1 MVLSPDAHLAR
12 LPRISACFSL
22 VSLFRSHITSG
33 MPLFLLRKFKLVFL
47 FNNHLAFFINHSI
60 SNFISILSR
69 RRTHKEFQLAL
80 ASFASRIS
88 VISHFFIN
96 HSTYKEKP
104 MKKFSLLQLHSFL
117 EFQTL
122 SGLQKERRALNLYN
136 HHLGRKG
143 YNGLKEE
150 IV

>member
-88 VISHFFIN
+88 
-96 HSTYKEKP
+96 EKP

>member
-22 VSLFRSHITSG
+22 VSLFRSHITFG

-88 VISHFFIN
+88 GIVSFNFDNFFLLLSFWFDNFRVIVELFV
-96 HSTYKEKP
+96 
-104 MKKFSLLQLHSFL
+104 FL
-117 EFQTL
+117 NNL
-122 SGLQKERRALNLYN
+122 GL
-136 HHLGRKG
+136 
-143 YNGLKEE
+143 
-150 IV
+150 I